1 MSKAIKLK
9 NDVYLDST
17 GIVHNGINLK
27 TVLDGINSKVNTLY
41 ENPVGEFTI
50 WEGDVTKVGNGT
62 WTQLGTYYFLKSCIE
77 NKFPLKTGFKRSA
90 KIYIEEVDN
99 KQSGNIYVK
108 VSGIDSNDTY
118 SKEYLFPPTWGGTG
132 SSTLQVKTFKMLD
145 FDYNGLTGGHKDIFV
160 TPDFATNGTVR
171 IYKVG
176 LLIYDKPI

>member
-9 NDVYLDST
+9 NDVYLDSA
-17 GIVHNGINLK
+17 GIVHNKINLK

-118 SKEYLFPPTWGGTG
+118 SKEYLFPPKWRGSG
-132 SSTLQVKTFKMLD
+132 SSDLQEKTFQMLD
-145 FDYNGLTGGHKDIFV
+145 LDYNGLTGGDKDIFV